1 MSDYILFRIEMMH
14 KKSVKTSKQNDT
26 MSKITNISINNELA
40 ELDLDSD
47 LNTSY
52 QTLLQNSCKI
62 I

>member
-1 MSDYILFRIEMMH
+1 MMH